1 MKFDYYYYRISSHFA
16 SALINEDYT
25 GLTTKEGLQLDNWIE
40 CLPVMGH
47 FDIVYDDIH
56 CICDITGLYSDCIGV
71 RHYYSVND
79 DADIITVTS
88 SY

>member
-25 GLTTKEGLQLDNWIE
+25 GLTTKEGLQLDSWIE

-47 FDIVYDDIH
+47 FDIEHDGLFAV
-56 CICDITGLYSDCIGV
+56 CEITGLFNDCIGV
-71 RHYYSVND
+71 RHYFSID
-79 DADIITVTS
+79 EEIA
-88 SY
+88 

>member
-25 GLTTKEGLQLDNWIE
+25 NLTTREGLQLDNWIE

-47 FDIVYDDIH
+47 FDIEYEGLFAV
-56 CICDITGLYSDCIGV
+56 CEITGLFSDCIGV
-71 RHYYSVND
+71 RHYYAIEEVI
-79 DADIITVTS
+79 A
-88 SY
+88 